1 MSDDNSKNS
10 LLLFQLG
17 PVQSFIAQAE
27 TLGDLAVGS
36 SILSEV
42 TAAAIQSFDGW
53 QDALVFPSPKDNPEL
68 KGIPNR
74 FLMFVPK
81 GRGEEIAEACE
92 DAARNKLS
100 VLATET
106 HQIFKRDH
114 PGKLDNPIPFL
125 QQVNHFLQI
134 TWAVLEEP
142 TGDMGKDYKAIGKL
156 MAMRRNTRE
165 FDAWLEAG
173 YGQKKDFLSGKEV
186 ALLNGRGAMNLIKQ
200 FRAEQEADQFE
211 IPEGLCKEKYIAV
224 IAMDGDQMGKTLSGF
239 KNIDGHRKFSEQLG
253 AFAIAVAPIIEEF
266 AGQLIY
272 AGGDDVLA
280 IVPAKKAVTCAA
292 KLSNLF
298 SENVK
303 NKNSESLTASAG
315 IAIGH
320 SSVPLQDLVHA
331 AHDAE
336 SRAKKTYGRNALAI
350 SIYKRSGE
358 ILEWGCKWGSKA
370 LDVYGE
376 LFTLSTLH
384 NEEQIN
390 IGRFP
395 YKLAAL
401 LQPYALKGE
410 VDKQM
415 QAIVMAEY
423 DHAVEQTK
431 DMRDEHKRER
441 LTRDYVTAY
450 LEECCKDKDGV
461 SAKPEDF
468 LNLFMAETF
477 INRQREG
484 EDD

>member
-36 SILSEV
+36 SILSEITMGAV
-42 TAAAIQSFDGW
+42 EKAKNKGAQ
-53 QDALVFPSPKDNPEL
+53 LVFPNLAGNAKGD
-68 KGIPNR
+68 GIPNR
-74 FLMFVPK
+74 FLAFVPLDK
-81 GRGEEIAEACE
+81 AEEIAKACDE
-92 DAARNKLS
+92 AARDKLKS
-100 VLATET
+100 LAENVLIDADKKDAFNT
-106 HQIFKRDH
+106 
-114 PGKLDNPIPFL
+114 
-125 QQVNHFLQI
+125 QVERFLQI
-134 TWAVLEEP
+134 TWAILKDP

-165 FDAWLEAG
+165 FDAWLEEG

-200 FRAEQEADQFE
+200 FRAEQESDRFK
-211 IPEGLCKEKYIAV
+211 IPESLKPSKDKKGVYLAV

-239 KNIDGHRKFSEQLG
+239 KNIDDHRKFSEQLG
-253 AFAIAVAPIIEEF
+253 AFANSVKEDIPKD
-266 AGQLIY
+266 GLLIY

-280 IVPAKKAVTCAA
+280 VVKADVAIDVA
-292 KLSNLF
+292 NKLQ
-298 SENVK
+298 
-303 NKNSESLTASAG
+303 NKFKTKVGNNASAG

-331 AHDAE
+331 AHAAE

-358 ILEWGCKWGSKA
+358 ILEWGCGWDSPA
-370 LDVYGE
+370 LDIYEE
-376 LFTLSTLH
+376 LTALSKE
-384 NEEQIN
+384 NEEGKIS

-401 LQPYALKGE
+401 LQPYELKGE
-410 VDKQM
+410 VDGAM
-415 QAIVMAEY
+415 LPIVMAEY

-431 DMRDEHKRER
+431 DMRKDKVDR
-441 LTRDYVTAY
+441 LSRDKVKAY
-450 LEECCKDKDGV
+450 LKDCFEKKPEDV
-461 SAKPEDF
+461 KEQEKKKSAGRAEDF

>member
-42 TAAAIQSFDGW
+42 TAAAIRSFDGW
-53 QDALVFPSPKDNPEL
+53 QDALVFPSPKDNLEL

-74 FLMFVPK
+74 FLRFVP
-81 GRGEEIAEACE
+81 RGEGKAIAERCE
-92 DAARNKLS
+92 DAARKALRDIANK
-100 VLATET
+100 V
-106 HQIFKRDH
+106 
-114 PGKLDNPIPFL
+114 PIDADKKDAFNT
-125 QQVNHFLQI
+125 QVERFLQI
-134 TWAVLEEP
+134 TWAILKDP

-165 FDAWLEAG
+165 FDAWLEVG

-200 FRAEQEADQFE
+200 FRAEQEANQFE
-211 IPEGLCKEKYIAV
+211 IPEALKQDKNEKGVYLAV

-239 KNIDGHRKFSEQLG
+239 KNIDDHRTFSEKLG
-253 AFAIAVAPIIEEF
+253 AFANSVKEEIPK
-266 AGQLIY
+266 GGLLIY

-280 IVPAKKAVTCAA
+280 VVPAKKAIKIAQDLRA
-292 KLSNLF
+292 KF
-298 SENVK
+298 KDIVGCH
-303 NKNSESLTASAG
+303 ASAG

-331 AHDAE
+331 AHAAE

-477 INRQREG
+477 INRPREG

>member
-42 TAAAIQSFDGW
+42 TAAAIKSFDGW

-81 GRGEEIAEACE
+81 GRGEEIAEVCE
-92 DAARNKLS
+92 KAAR
-100 VLATET
+100 
-106 HQIFKRDH
+106 
-114 PGKLDNPIPFL
+114 GKLKDIAKKMSIDADKKEAFDE
-125 QQVNHFLQI
+125 QVNQFLQI

-165 FDAWLEAG
+165 FDAWLEEG

-200 FRAEQEADQFE
+200 FRAEQESDRFK
-211 IPEGLCKEKYIAV
+211 IPESLKPSKDKKGVYLAV

-253 AFAIAVAPIIEEF
+253 AFANSVKEDIPKD
-266 AGQLIY
+266 GLLIY

-280 IVPAKKAVTCAA
+280 VVKADVAIDVA
-292 KLSNLF
+292 NKLQ
-298 SENVK
+298 
-303 NKNSESLTASAG
+303 NKFKTKVGNNASAG

-331 AHDAE
+331 AHAAE

-370 LDVYGE
+370 LDLYGE
-376 LFTLSTLH
+376 LSNLSVL
-384 NEEQIN
+384 NNAEQIN

-410 VDKQM
+410 VDEQM

-431 DMRDEHKRER
+431 DMRDEHKQDR
-441 LTRDYVTAY
+441 LTRDYIAAY
-450 LEECCKDKDGV
+450 LEECSKDKDDV

-477 INRQREG
+477 INRPREG

>member
-42 TAAAIQSFDGW
+42 TAAAIKSFDGW

-81 GRGEEIAEACE
+81 GQGEEIAESCE
-92 DAARNKLS
+92 EAARGALS
-100 VLATET
+100 TLATET
-106 HQIFKRDH
+106 HQLFNRNH

-125 QQVNHFLQI
+125 QQVNQFLQI

-165 FDAWLEAG
+165 FDAWLEEG

-200 FRAEQEADQFE
+200 FRAEQESDRFK
-211 IPEGLCKEKYIAV
+211 IPESLKPSKDKKGVYLAV

-239 KNIDGHRKFSEQLG
+239 KNIDGHRKFSEKLG
-253 AFAIAVAPIIEEF
+253 AFANSVKEDIPKD
-266 AGQLIY
+266 GLLIY

-280 IVPAKKAVTCAA
+280 VVKADVAIDVA
-292 KLSNLF
+292 NKLQ
-298 SENVK
+298 
-303 NKNSESLTASAG
+303 NKFKTKVDNNASAG

-331 AHDAE
+331 AHAAE
-336 SRAKKTYGRNALAI
+336 SRAKKTYGRDALAI

-358 ILEWGCKWGSKA
+358 ILEWGCKWESKA
-370 LDVYGE
+370 LDLYGE
-376 LFTLSTLH
+376 LSKLSALN
-384 NEEQIN
+384 NEKQIN

-410 VDKQM
+410 VDEQM

-423 DHAVEQTK
+423 DHTVEQTK
-431 DMRDEHKRER
+431 DMRDEHNQER
-441 LTRDYVTAY
+441 LTRDYVAAY
-450 LEECCKDKDGV
+450 LKACCKDTEEV
-461 SAKPEDF
+461 LAKPEDF
-468 LNLFMAETF
+468 LNLFMVETF
-477 INRQREG
+477 INRPREG